1 MRLAFFAL
9 TTLLFTACASGPA
22 KLPSCDGS
30 NLRPINP
37 GYPTAE
43 AAPTVKVQKTGAAI
57 TSTKQP

>member
-1 MRLAFFAL
+1 MRLAFLIL
-9 TTLLFTACASGPA
+9 TTSLLTACASGPA

-43 AAPTVKVQKTGAAI
+43 TTPTEKAPKTSAVI